1 MSAIAEVTFLVE
13 ISLAALA
20 LIAILNVVVLFMITG
35 LSGKLP
41 RQNDLLSFIYK
52 RAKLS
57 ERREE
62 QRLEKATPQQRV
74 AAVAMGRGKKQ

>member
-35 LSGKLP
+35 LSGKLT

-57 ERREE
+57 EREKREE
-62 QRLEKATPQQRV
+62 QRMEKATPKRM
-74 AAVAMGRGKKQ
+74 AAAMGKGNK

>member
-35 LSGKLP
+35 LSGKLT
-41 RQNDLLSFIYK
+41 RQNDHFFTCSGHKRCISTERNASFK
-52 RAKLS
+52 
-57 ERREE
+57 
-62 QRLEKATPQQRV
+62 
-74 AAVAMGRGKKQ
+74 

>member
-20 LIAILNVVVLFMITG
+20 LITILNVVVLFMLTG
-35 LSGKLP
+35 LSGKLK

-62 QRLEKATPQQRV
+62 QRLEESMHRQRV
-74 AAVAMGRGKKQ
+74 ATGKGKK

>member
-35 LSGKLP
+35 LSGKLT

-62 QRLEKATPQQRV
+62 QRLEKTAPHQRV
-74 AAVAMGRGKKQ
+74 AAPARGKGKE

>member
-35 LSGKLP
+35 LSGKLT

-74 AAVAMGRGKKQ
+74 AGVAMGRGKKQ

>member
-35 LSGKLP
+35 LSGKLT

-62 QRLEKATPQQRV
+62 QSLEKTAPHQRV
-74 AAVAMGRGKKQ
+74 AAPASGKGKK